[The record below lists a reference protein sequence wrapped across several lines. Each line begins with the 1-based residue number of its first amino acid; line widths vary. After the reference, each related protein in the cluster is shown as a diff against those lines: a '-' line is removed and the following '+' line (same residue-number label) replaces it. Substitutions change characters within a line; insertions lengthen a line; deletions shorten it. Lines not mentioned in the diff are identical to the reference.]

1 MTSPSASRKKE
12 RKQSGNSIL
21 STGVIVLI
29 IIAIGLSLVYVRIKV
44 EEVSLGYEISRN
56 KKNTEDLLKENRI
69 LQSEFMKLK
78 SPEKLEEVAAELGFK
93 FPTQE
98 DIIYIEKNKVVGK

>member
-1 MTSPSASRKKE
+1 MAHKLASRKKKIKE
-12 RKQSGNSIL
+12 SRNSFL
-21 STGVIVLI
+21 STGIIILI
-29 IIAIGLSLVYVRIKV
+29 LIAIGLSLIYVRIKV

-56 KKNTEDLLKENRI
+56 KKTTEDLLKENRI

-78 SPEKLEEVAAELGFK
+78 APEKLEEAASELGFK